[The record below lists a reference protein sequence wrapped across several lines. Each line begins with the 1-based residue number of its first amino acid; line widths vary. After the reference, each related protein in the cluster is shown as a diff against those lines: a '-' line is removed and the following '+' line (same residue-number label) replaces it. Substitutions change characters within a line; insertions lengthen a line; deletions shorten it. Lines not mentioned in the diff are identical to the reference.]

1 MCELD
6 AQADGGKQDDPC
18 EDDPHIP
25 PGPARTQQNQ
35 QDAEYGCGDRQQGE
49 EDGITGG
56 QGQQEKIER
65 GDRGRE
71 HEQQDG
77 RRLQD
82 GGWFSTGIVHRRAPI
97 HRFLGT
103 TPYYQKNGRAASLET
118 RVKNQERSHIEENRL
133 IGGNPQS
140 PRNSDRFGEET
151 MNQDMIPLNRV
162 PEGRVARVIDL
173 FTTGNMRRRLQDIG
187 LIEGTDVECLQKSPA
202 GDPVAYYIRGAVIAL
217 RSEDSQN
224 ILVRCN

>member
-1 MCELD
+1 M
-6 AQADGGKQDDPC
+6 
-18 EDDPHIP
+18 
-25 PGPARTQQNQ
+25 
-35 QDAEYGCGDRQQGE
+35 
-49 EDGITGG
+49 
-56 QGQQEKIER
+56 
-65 GDRGRE
+65 
-71 HEQQDG
+71 G

-82 GGWFSTGIVHRRAPI
+82 GGWFSTGIVHRTAPI

-103 TPYYQKNGRAASLET
+103 TPYYQKNGRAASRET
-118 RVKNQERSHIEENRL
+118 RVKNQERSHIDGNRL

-187 LIEGTDVECLQKSPA
+187 LIEGTDVECLQKSP
-202 GDPVAYYIRGAVIAL
+202 GRGPGRLLHSRGGHRAAL
-217 RSEDSQN
+217 GGFPKHTGALQLKRRHRGRFQWA
-224 ILVRCN
+224 